1 MPHAHPATLAGRR
14 PPAAS
19 VPPGAAAPM
28 MHDGGT
34 RAILSTL
41 ADPQLVGALV
51 MGGIGM
57 GKSFLGREAAAALEG
72 GRDVRWLQAH
82 QLLAGVPFGVLELFL
97 AMGSTQG
104 GGQGRSQ
111 GNNQAN
117 SRGLSGVAGGGT
129 GPEGTAGHP
138 MALDG
143 ALARTTFGMVQAMH
157 ASLQSHVRER
167 GAEPLLVVDNAQWID
182 AASCAVLEQLALS
195 GTVKMLLL
203 CRPGSSP
210 VAGSLLFT
218 DDTLLA
224 QHHLLPLS
232 RARVQAAC
240 EARLG
245 GKVLASTADA
255 LAGVTGGHPLFLQTV
270 IDAALQSGA
279 LGQHHGVWRF
289 SRTRAAELQLVPPN
303 PAAVEPGAVQ
313 PGAGQSAAL
322 RPAAGQPAAGQPADL
337 QSTPGQP
344 VAGQPATLQSAP
356 GQRAAGQRA
365 TLQQTSAQ
373 QTPAQ
378 PAAPRLGEPLGELA
392 ITVLREFTEEEQA
405 LLETVALAEPV
416 PLGLLRQLF
425 PAVDMRRV
433 ADGLLTLDTPR
444 PQARSELAQ
453 GALAQG
459 APAPND
465 QARRL
470 VSLTAPILGHGLRE
484 RIPPGRS
491 RQLQQRVEELQG
503 TAQLTT
509 GALLGRARWS
519 LDTGSHISDRQ
530 LLQAARIANAR
541 NNPALALRLAAAV
554 TDRAAE
560 VQDPDAGKSLDF
572 AARQEMALSH
582 IALHHYTQAGAIV
595 EPLLA
600 QARTKGGIDAVAGLA
615 VVLGVL
621 EGFVPS
627 KLEAAAAAWRK
638 VYADLRVPRMEGAG
652 LVDALV
658 AINAG
663 EQLDRWQR
671 AALEQAGRDGEYP
684 EVRFAATALLA
695 QDAAMEGDDARAH
708 QDFVRARQLLA
719 EHPGRLGVLGNILT
733 GWHLLF
739 LFATGA
745 HGQALAMARE
755 IKAEGP
761 RGRGAPGGSGLQGF
775 GRENLDGVVG
785 LVEAL
790 AAMGA
795 GRLGESLV
803 KFDAGLAALGD
814 QDPVRVLPFAQASA
828 AYACALAGEVERSAA
843 LAAEFAAGH
852 AEKSVG
858 EGLLWLL
865 SRSYA
870 VGARAMTAGPQGER
884 ATQKA
889 WHRLQGLAEKAHSH
903 GSTAVELAILDIL
916 LRSGCTEMLQRM
928 ADISREGDGPA
939 AAMLHRMAHALLAG
953 DPVALE
959 RVAAMP
965 QAGHNAVLGAE
976 ALAYALRIY
985 TERGDAKGRAG
996 VMVELRELKFPL
1008 QAVGSAPVAELAV
1021 AAGLTPREREIA
1033 LLVHEGRSNRDI
1045 AEIYTISQRTVEGH
1059 LYRIYSK
1066 LGVGSREELH
1076 ADWLPE
1082 LLEARD
1088 G

>member
-1 MPHAHPATLAGRR
+1 MSQVLHTLPATLAGRR
-14 PPAAS
+14 PPAAA
-19 VPPGAAAPM
+19 VLPAAAPL

-41 ADPQLVGALV
+41 AEPQLAGALV
-51 MGGIGM
+51 VGGIGM
-57 GKSFLGREAAAALEG
+57 GKSFLGREAGAALEG
-72 GRDVRWLQAH
+72 SRDVRWLQAH

-97 AMGSTQG
+97 AMGGSG
-104 GGQGRSQ
+104 
-111 GNNQAN
+111 QAN
-117 SRGLSGVAGGGT
+117 GKGNSQAISRGTPGEAGGGS
-129 GPEGTAGHP
+129 GPEWPAGHP

-157 ASLQSHVRER
+157 SSLQSHIRER

-224 QHHLLPLS
+224 QHHLSLLGP
-232 RARVQAAC
+232 AQVHAAC
-240 EARLG
+240 ESRLG

-255 LAGVTGGHPLFLQTV
+255 LAGVSGGHPLFLQAV
-270 IDAALQSGA
+270 IDAALQAGA

-289 SRTRAAELQLVPPN
+289 SRTRAAELQLVQPY
-303 PAAVEPGAVQ
+303 AV
-313 PGAGQSAAL
+313 AL
-322 RPAAGQPAAGQPADL
+322 QPAAWE
-337 QSTPGQP
+337 T
-344 VAGQPATLQSAP
+344 
-356 GQRAAGQRA
+356 AA
-365 TLQQTSAQ
+365 S
-373 QTPAQ
+373 
-378 PAAPRLGEPLGELA
+378 RLTEPLGELA
-392 ITVLREFTEEEQA
+392 VTVLREFTEEEQG

-416 PLGLLRQLF
+416 PLGLLRSLF

-444 PQARSELAQ
+444 PPAQ
-453 GALAQG
+453 GAQTI
-459 APAPND
+459 ND

-470 VSLTAPILGHGLRE
+470 VSLAAPVLGHGLRE

-503 TAQLTT
+503 TAPLTS

-541 NNPALALRLAAAV
+541 NNPTLALRLAAAV
-554 TDRAAE
+554 TN
-560 VQDPDAGKSLDF
+560 PDADLGADPGADLDF

-582 IALHHYTQAGAIV
+582 IALHHYTQAGDIV
-595 EPLLA
+595 EPLLN

-621 EGFVPS
+621 EGFVPA
-627 KLEAAAAAWRK
+627 KLEAAATAWRA
-638 VYADLRVPRMEGAG
+638 VYAQLRVPRMEGAG

-761 RGRGAPGGSGLQGF
+761 QGQGVPGSSGLQGF

-803 KFDAGLAALGD
+803 KFDSGLAALGD
-814 QDPVRVLPFAQASA
+814 ADPVRVLPFAQASA
-828 AYACALAGEVERSAA
+828 AYACALAGDVEKSAA

-889 WHRLQGLAEKAHSH
+889 WHRLQGLAEKAHHH

-939 AAMLHRMAHALLAG
+939 AAMMHRMAHALLAG

-965 QAGHNAVLGAE
+965 QAAHNAVLGAE